1 MTAARDRSPA
11 GGTIRRNTSL
21 LLIAAVVL
29 SGAGV
34 YVSVKLLQK
43 HLLGSTGSAWFDD
56 VCTSDGDSSVNCA
69 IVLSSDWAYFPPND
83 EAGNRRPFSVPVA
96 LLGLWYFTGLG
107 TWYLFVGRPDYNRR
121 RWHLLPLIWNTIGI
135 MGSVFFLIIMFTSLE
150 AICPWCL
157 VSHGVNALLMVC
169 GVLLRPMHTSLQPTQ
184 VSTAVTSES
193 IFDTPEP
200 GAVDS
205 IPTPNPTVRHAVS
218 AMVLVLALASAQ
230 FYWISA
236 QSLLEQ
242 GLQLKADVTKS
253 VRAIE
258 KIKQD
263 GHLMM
268 ALFQQQPKREIPIRS
283 DDPVRG
289 EGRGLF
295 DVVVFSDFQCPRCRD
310 FAQRLDTQV
319 HELFGSDMRVMFK
332 HFPLCVDCNT
342 QVARTIHESAC
353 RAARAAEAARLQGGS
368 QAFWT
373 MHDRLFAD
381 QKNLAS
387 FNYRGVA
394 EELGLSPD
402 QLLADMESDAVAER
416 IEADSRLATQL
427 SVRGT
432 PAVFVM
438 GRRVD
443 SIARSSD
450 AFWKELHTLYRRA
463 LDKRNAALEPAAEH
477 DASAPASE
485 SAEPPG
491 G

>member
-11 GGTIRRNTSL
+11 GEGVMRNTSL
-21 LLIAAVVL
+21 FLIAAVVL

-34 YVSVKLLQK
+34 FISAKLLQE

-56 VCTSDGDSSVNCA
+56 VCTSDGESSVSCE
-69 IVLSSDWAYFPPND
+69 IVLASDWAYFPPKD
-83 EAGNRRPFSVPVA
+83 DAGNRRPLSVPVA
-96 LLGLWYFTGLG
+96 LLGLWYFTGLT
-107 TWYLFVGRPDYNRR
+107 TWYLFVGRPDYDRR
-121 RWHLLPLIWNTIGI
+121 RWHLLPLIFNALGI
-135 MGSVFFLIIMFTSLE
+135 VGSVFFLIIMLTRLE
-150 AICPWCL
+150 AICPWCI
-157 VSHGVNALLMVC
+157 VSHGLNALLMVC
-169 GVLLRPMHTSLQPTQ
+169 TVLVRPVRTSPPPTHA
-184 VSTAVTSES
+184 STAVTSES

-200 GAVDS
+200 AAVDS
-205 IPTPNPTVRHAVS
+205 IPTPHPTVRQAVS
-218 AMVLVLALASAQ
+218 AMALVLALASAQ

-236 QSLLEQ
+236 QSLLKQ
-242 GLQLKADVTKS
+242 GLQLKADVAKS
-253 VRAIE
+253 VKAIE

-263 GHLMM
+263 GNLMM

-289 EGRGLF
+289 EGRGRF

-319 HELFGSDMRVMFK
+319 HELFGIDLRVVFK

-342 QVARTIHESAC
+342 QVSRTIHPSAC
-353 RAARAAEAARLQGGS
+353 RAARAAEAARRQGGS
-368 QAFWT
+368 QAFWA

-381 QKNLAS
+381 QKNLGF

-394 EELGLSPD
+394 VELGLSPD
-402 QLLADMESDAVAER
+402 QLLADMKSDVVAER
-416 IEADSRLATQL
+416 IEADNRLATQL
-427 SVRGT
+427 NVRGT

-450 AFWKELHTLYRRA
+450 AFWKELHIRYRQA
-463 LDKRNAALEPAAEH
+463 LDQRNAAPEPGAER
-477 DASAPASE
+477 DAGAPASE
-485 SAEPPG
+485 SPEPGP
-491 G
+491 